1 MSHTFTTTYP
11 NIARFIQT
19 TGTIEIGHHH
29 NYQMTSF
36 IRAIVEDNLVWESA
50 DAYPTFDT
58 ALADLEADL
67 GEWMK
72 EIGS

>member
-1 MSHTFTTTYP
+1 
-11 NIARFIQT
+11 
-19 TGTIEIGHHH
+19 
-29 NYQMTSF
+29 MTAF
-36 IRAIVEDNLVWESA
+36 IRAIVEDNLIWESA

-58 ALADLEADL
+58 ALADLEAAL